1 MANLFEPFFTTKETG
16 EETGLE
22 LAKLSY
28 RCRMKIKTEH
38 TWKWNGVFP
47 GLQNRWFFWRI

>member
-22 LAKLSY
+22 LAKIVIQVPDED
-28 RCRMKIKTEH
+28 K
-38 TWKWNGVFP
+38 N
-47 GLQNRWFFWRI
+47 